1 MGIRLRSRHVLVRVL
16 IWTLLSLP
24 CFCFIGGTQSAL
36 TRTNFEA
43 LSILND
49 GSHLSSTRRFATSSS
64 DLKGKRGP
72 KSGGKKASS
81 PSSSSKS
88 SKSSKS
94 KSTKTFSKDSVVSRL
109 SQAAARASAA
119 ADEREKQ
126 GLPRDAVAS
135 SGGEDSSRQG
145 QGQPK
150 LGSLRELT
158 KVIDQQLQA
167 VNSDRKNLV
176 ADSSSV
182 LRPARDSMSAVI
194 KHNFRQPPKV
204 IAKSQRHI
212 AAILA
217 KPLMQDQVTVEYAN
231 RIRRLVTSMRTEN
244 YVPDVVA
251 FIGGIGSDDNC
262 VAEADAGY
270 VFFRHLCSSQHI
282 SLENVTFHLERT
294 SIEEDALQHLA
305 QHVQQYVPAWRE
317 AIQNEYDIAPAYD
330 YLSGPP
336 KRPKKLHIQFSLI
349 SSEYHLCQLHDI
361 HARSPGQSKLSVFE
375 NWGRVETSWSY
386 LYATTARVTSDHP
399 ALAFCGK
406 SFQTVQEL
414 VPVLL
419 NLRGVVDDREFFQRD
434 NYRVLVAAR
443 RSLVTDME
451 GLYRRQPS
459 LQAVHQLLS
468 GDNKPLDVTMESAL
482 LSLGRCLDL
491 VRPAGLLTETVSAG
505 DWIMALSLLEQA
517 VSQIS
522 QACDPDQPLD
532 PAEWGSMSEADE
544 DIIKRFIRN
553 DDMD

>member
-1 MGIRLRSRHVLVRVL
+1 MGRLRSRHALIHVL
-16 IWTLLSLP
+16 IWTIVALP
-24 CFCFIGGTQSAL
+24 CFCFLAGTESFL
-36 TRTNFEA
+36 PCTNSEA
-43 LSILND
+43 TSIRN
-49 GSHLSSTRRFATSSS
+49 GSHLSTTRLFATSSS

-72 KSGGKKASS
+72 KSGSSKKASS
-81 PSSSSKS
+81 QSQ
-88 SKSSKS
+88 SSKS
-94 KSTKTFSKDSVVSRL
+94 KSSKTFSKDSVVSRL

-126 GLPRDAVAS
+126 GLPRDAVVMTGGG
-135 SGGEDSSRQG
+135 GGEETYASG
-145 QGQPK
+145 QAQPK
-150 LGSLRELT
+150 LGSLRQLT

-194 KHNFRQPPKV
+194 KHNFRQPPTV

-251 FIGGIGSDDNC
+251 FIGGTGPDNC
-262 VAEADAGY
+262 VSEADAGY
-270 VFFRHLCSSQHI
+270 VFFRHLCSSHHI
-282 SLENVTFHLERT
+282 SLDNVTFHLERT
-294 SIEEDALQHLA
+294 SIEEDAIQHLA
-305 QHVQQYVPAWRE
+305 QHVQQSVPAWRE

-361 HARSPGQSKLSVFE
+361 HARSPGQSKLSVLE

-386 LYATTARVTSDHP
+386 VYATTARVASDHP

-406 SFQTVQEL
+406 SYQTVQEL

-468 GDNKPLDVTMESAL
+468 GDSKPLDVIMESAL

-532 PAEWGSMSEADE
+532 PADWGSMGEPESDE
-544 DIIKRFIRN
+544 DIIERFILN
-553 DDMD
+553 DDTV

>member
-1 MGIRLRSRHVLVRVL
+1 MGRLRSRHALVHVL
-16 IWTLLSLP
+16 IWTFLSLP
-24 CFCFIGGTQSAL
+24 CFCFLAGTEIAL
-36 TRTNFEA
+36 PCTNSEA
-43 LSILND
+43 TLIQK
-49 GSHLSSTRRFATSSS
+49 GSHLSTRRFATSSS

-72 KSGGKKASS
+72 KSSKKASQ
-81 PSSSSKS
+81 
-88 SKSSKS
+88 SKS
-94 KSTKTFSKDSVVSRL
+94 KSSKTFSKDSVVSRL

-119 ADEREKQ
+119 ADEKEKQ
-126 GLPRDAVAS
+126 GLSRDAVVS
-135 SGGEDSSRQG
+135 KGKGKEKEQE
-145 QGQPK
+145 PK

-158 KVIDQQLQA
+158 KVIDEQLQA
-167 VNSDRKNLV
+167 QNSDKKNLV

-194 KHNFRQPPKV
+194 KHNFRHPPTI

-217 KPLMQDQVTVEYAN
+217 KPLMQDQVTTEYAN
-231 RIRRLVTSMRTEN
+231 RIRRLVASMQNEN

-251 FIGGIGSDDNC
+251 FIGGTGPGNC
-262 VAEADAGY
+262 VAAADAGY
-270 VFFRHLCSSQHI
+270 VFFRHLCSSQHV
-282 SLENVTFHLERT
+282 SLENITFHLERT
-294 SIEEDALQHLA
+294 SIEQGALQHLA
-305 QHVQQYVPAWRE
+305 QRVQQSVPAWRE

-361 HARSPGQSKLSVFE
+361 HARSPGQSKLSVLE
-375 NWGRVETSWSY
+375 NWGRVETSWNY
-386 LYATTARVTSDHP
+386 VYATTARVASDHP

-406 SFQTVQEL
+406 SYQTAQEL

-468 GDNKPLDVTMESAL
+468 GDSKPLDVIMESAL

-505 DWIMALSLLEQA
+505 DWNRALSLLEQA
-517 VSQIS
+517 VHQIS

-532 PAEWGSMSEADE
+532 PAEWGSMGEPDE
-544 DIIKRFIRN
+544 DIESQ
-553 DDMD
+553 

>member
-1 MGIRLRSRHVLVRVL
+1 MGRLRSRHALVHVL
-16 IWTLLSLP
+16 IWTLSSLP
-24 CFCFIGGTQSAL
+24 CFCFLAGTESSL
-36 TRTNFEA
+36 PSTNSEA
-43 LSILND
+43 TSIRN
-49 GSHLSSTRRFATSSS
+49 GCHLSTRLFATSSS

-72 KSGGKKASS
+72 KSGSSKKASS
-81 PSSSSKS
+81 QSQ
-88 SKSSKS
+88 SSKS
-94 KSTKTFSKDSVVSRL
+94 KSSKTFSKDSVVSRL

-119 ADEREKQ
+119 ADEREKL
-126 GLPRDAVAS
+126 GLPRDAVVS
-135 SGGEDSSRQG
+135 TRGGGEEAYASG
-145 QGQPK
+145 QAQPK
-150 LGSLRELT
+150 LGSLRQLT
-158 KVIDQQLQA
+158 KVIDQRLQA
-167 VNSDRKNLV
+167 VNSDKKNLV

-194 KHNFRQPPKV
+194 KHNFRQPPTV

-217 KPLMQDQVTVEYAN
+217 KPLIQDQVTVEYAN

-251 FIGGIGSDDNC
+251 FIGGTGPDNC
-262 VAEADAGY
+262 VSEADAGY
-270 VFFRHLCSSQHI
+270 VFFRHLCSSQHV
-282 SLENVTFHLERT
+282 SLDNVTFHLERT
-294 SIEEDALQHLA
+294 SIEEDAIQHLA
-305 QHVQQYVPAWRE
+305 QHVQQSVPAWRE

-361 HARSPGQSKLSVFE
+361 HARSPGRSKLSVLE

-386 LYATTARVTSDHP
+386 VYATTARVTSDHP

-406 SFQTVQEL
+406 SYQTVQEL

-468 GDNKPLDVTMESAL
+468 GDSKPLDVIMESAL

-505 DWIMALSLLEQA
+505 EWIMALSLLEQA

-532 PAEWGSMSEADE
+532 PAGWGSMCEPESDE
-544 DIIKRFIRN
+544 DIIERFILN
-553 DDMD
+553 DDTV

>member
-1 MGIRLRSRHVLVRVL
+1 MF
-16 IWTLLSLP
+16 LSLP
-24 CFCFIGGTQSAL
+24 CFCFLAGTESNL
-36 TRTNFEA
+36 PCTHSEA
-43 LSILND
+43 TSIRN
-49 GSHLSSTRRFATSSS
+49 GSHLSTRRFATSSS
-64 DLKGKRGP
+64 YLKGKRGP
-72 KSGGKKASS
+72 KSAKKE
-81 PSSSSKS
+81 
-88 SKSSKS
+88 SKS
-94 KSTKTFSKDSVVSRL
+94 KSKSSKTFSKDSVVSRL
-109 SQAAARASAA
+109 SKAAARASAA

-126 GLPRDAVAS
+126 GLPRDVEVS
-135 SGGEDSSRQG
+135 TGGETSRQE
-145 QGQPK
+145 PK
-150 LGSLRELT
+150 LGSLRQLT

-167 VNSDRKNLV
+167 VNSDTKNLV

-194 KHNFRQPPKV
+194 KHNFKQPPTV

-217 KPLMQDQVTVEYAN
+217 KPMMQDQITVEYAN
-231 RIRRLVTSMRTEN
+231 RIRRLVTSIKSEN

-251 FIGGIGSDDNC
+251 FIGGTGPDNC
-262 VAEADAGY
+262 VSEADAGY

-282 SLENVTFHLERT
+282 SLDNVTFHLERS
-294 SIEEDALQHLA
+294 SIEQDALQHLA
-305 QHVQQYVPAWRE
+305 QHVQQSVPAWRE

-361 HARSPGQSKLSVFE
+361 HARSPGQSKLSVLE
-375 NWGRVETSWSY
+375 NWGRVETSWNY
-386 LYATTARVTSDHP
+386 VYATTVRITSDHP

-406 SFQTVQEL
+406 SYQTVQEL

-459 LQAVHQLLS
+459 LHAVHQLLS
-468 GDNKPLDVTMESAL
+468 GDNKPLDVIMESAL

-491 VRPAGLLTETVSAG
+491 VRPAGLLTETVSSG

-517 VSQIS
+517 VYQIS
-522 QACDPDQPLD
+522 QACDPDQTLD
-532 PAEWGSMSEADE
+532 PAEWGSMGEPDE
-544 DIIKRFIRN
+544 DVERSIPN
-553 DDMD
+553 DDTI